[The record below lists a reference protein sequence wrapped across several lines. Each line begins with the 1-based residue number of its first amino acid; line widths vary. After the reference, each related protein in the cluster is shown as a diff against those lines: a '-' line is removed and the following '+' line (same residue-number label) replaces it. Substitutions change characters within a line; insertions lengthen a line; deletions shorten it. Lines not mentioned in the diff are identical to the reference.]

1 MDEKEKDLL
10 ENELEQDV
18 ATDDDN
24 QESGWEFDSAP
35 TLADNLIVGDE
46 FEIALPSEEASVYD
60 NANVIADAGFDAQE
74 IEEASQPAKPKKSGD
89 STSFA
94 LTAIIIVLVA
104 FMLGFLGYRYYT
116 VPNTEEKM
124 NPGNIAVTV
133 GDTPVSIG
141 MYNYCYNNLVNRI
154 VSSGMVDTSIPYD
167 QQTTTNEDGETVTW
181 QQYFQDITVEYL
193 KEVTSYY
200 EAGVDSG
207 IKLTDEDMADI
218 DEQLSYVKETAASN
232 GQGVNAFIQENYG
245 EYCGLATLEK
255 MLVQHSVASVYQQKL
270 KIETTC
276 TQEEIDNYFNEHSDD
291 YYQIPMAYSF
301 LTFDETTKADK
312 IEDAKEYCNQIKTL
326 ADLKTLVPVIYK
338 DMIDQYVSYGYYKTA
353 EECALEI
360 AETLE
365 VTVTKNDTSYGEEV
379 TQWLFNDNTKVNDCS
394 YFVDDESG
402 MIFIVLKTGNAAL
415 NEEPVYSVRHILVMP
430 EATQEQTSAAS
441 LGGKVEYTQEQWD
454 AAKTKAMQ
462 IYDEFEAGDKTEYS
476 FALLAEEYSDD
487 TESTSRGSSG
497 LYGGLYE
504 SIELGVMVPSFEN
517 WCIDDSRQ
525 YGDTGVVDSDY
536 GCHIMY
542 FVSNTQSYRFDC
554 ENSLKIEKMTEIMK
568 EYEVKLNKHGMSLT
582 EVAEISQ

>member
-1 MDEKEKDLL
+1 MDEKDLL
-10 ENELEQDV
+10 ENELEQDSV
-18 ATDDDN
+18 PENTE
-24 QESGWEFDSAP
+24 QESNWEFDSAP

-46 FEIALPSEEASVYD
+46 FEIALPAEEASAPSVAEESKEVPQPSKP
-60 NANVIADAGFDAQE
+60 NKNGDA
-74 IEEASQPAKPKKSGD
+74 
-89 STSFA
+89 TSFV
-94 LTAIIIVLVA
+94 LTAIIAVLLA

-124 NPGNIAVTV
+124 NPGNVAITV

-141 MYNYCYNNLVNRI
+141 MYNYCYNNLVDRI
-154 VSSGMVDTSIPYD
+154 ISSGMVDTSIPYD
-167 QQTTTNEDGETVTW
+167 QQTTTNQDGETVTW

-200 EAGVDSG
+200 EAGVDAG
-207 IKLTDEDMADI
+207 VKLTDDDMADI

-270 KIETTC
+270 KIDINC
-276 TQEEIDNYFNEHSDD
+276 TQEEIDNYFNENSDD
-291 YYQIPMAYSF
+291 YYQIPMAYAF
-301 LTFDETTKADK
+301 LTFDESTKDKAVAD
-312 IEDAKEYCNQIKTL
+312 AQSYCNQINSL

-338 DMIDQYVSYGYYKTA
+338 DMIDQYVSYGYYADA

-365 VTVTKNDTSYGEEV
+365 VTVTKNDTSYGEDV
-379 TQWLFNDNTKVNDCS
+379 TQWLFNETTKVNDCS

-402 MIFIVLKTGNAAL
+402 MIFIVLKTGDASL
-415 NEEPVYSVRHILVMP
+415 NEETVYSVRHILIMP
-430 EATQEQTSAAS
+430 EATDEQTAS
-441 LGGKVEYTQEQWD
+441 SVKGGSVEYTKEQWD
-454 AAKTKAMQ
+454 AAKVKAMQ
-462 IYDEFEAGDKTEYS
+462 IYDEFEAGDKSEYS
-476 FALLAEEYSDD
+476 FALLAEQYSDD

-504 SIELGVMVPSFEN
+504 SIELGVMVPDFEN
-517 WCIDDSRQ
+517 WCINDSRQ
-525 YGDTGVVDSDY
+525 YGDTGVVESDY

-542 FVSNTQSYRFDC
+542 FVSKTQSYRFDC
-554 ENSLKIEKMTEIMK
+554 ENSLKIEKMTEIMS
-568 EYEVKLNKHGMSLT
+568 EYDVKLHKHGMSLT
-582 EVAEISQ
+582 ETAQIAE